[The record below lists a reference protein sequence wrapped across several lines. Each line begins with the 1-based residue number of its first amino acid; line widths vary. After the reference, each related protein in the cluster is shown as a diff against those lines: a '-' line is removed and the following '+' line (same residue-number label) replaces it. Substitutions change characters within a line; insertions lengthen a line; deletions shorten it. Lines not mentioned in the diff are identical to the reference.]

1 MTSRRLRPLK
11 RGPKGLV
18 GVEDRDAGKQNSLS
32 PVIPISRA
40 RRGPSLFAPPEWA
53 TDPNSAILDIT
64 AALYADASAKAIV
77 YRENDR
83 G

>member
-1 MTSRRLRPLK
+1 LPHVLTLDIREDISIGDAARLSEL
-11 RGPKGLV
+11 
-18 GVEDRDAGKQNSLS
+18 
-32 PVIPISRA
+32 
-40 RRGPSLFAPPEWA
+40 LFCQSSA
-53 TDPNSAILDIT
+53 NSAILDIT